1 MSDPITD
8 ITYTYRDG
16 NRDRWVLSLQKIGID
31 TTLEDDDWVW
41 GWVLTCENGNRLS
54 GQHTGQYHYTHSI
67 ADIMVPCAQSMVSTA
82 VDFSRHG
89 KIISSEIST

>member
-1 MSDPITD
+1 MSTRPTS

-31 TTLEDDDWVW
+31 TTLDDDDWVW
-41 GWVLTCENGNRLS
+41 GWVLTCENGNRLT
-54 GQHTGQYHYTHSI
+54 GQHTGQYDYTPSI
-67 ADIMVPCAQSMVSTA
+67 ADIMVPCAQSMVSAA

-89 KIISSEIST
+89 NVISSESST